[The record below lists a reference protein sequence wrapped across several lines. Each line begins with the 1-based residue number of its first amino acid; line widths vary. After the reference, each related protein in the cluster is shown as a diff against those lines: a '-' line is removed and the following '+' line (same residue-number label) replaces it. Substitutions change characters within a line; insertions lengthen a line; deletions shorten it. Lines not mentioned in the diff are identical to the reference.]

1 MGTSQGTECQITFKC
16 HFFVGFLKFG
26 EQCKWELGIPVTWSV
41 VLIQC
46 FGFLQHPEIK
56 ADRSF
61 VLYRPPPVVR
71 DPALVE
77 EFLERAKFIAD
88 DLNWLLALPH
98 DRFWCQVKIVL
109 WTLKKKPEQ
118 STCL

>member
-1 MGTSQGTECQITFKC
+1 M
-16 HFFVGFLKFG
+16 
-26 EQCKWELGIPVTWSV
+26 
-41 VLIQC
+41 VLIPC

-88 DLNWLLALPH
+88 DLDWLLALPH
-98 DRFWCQVKIVL
+98 DKFWCQVIIVRGCWRKSVNGL
-109 WTLKKKPEQ
+109 GAGKRHGF
-118 STCL
+118 